1 MSLKP
6 AVSLLLLATALQSV
20 GIAGAADYP
29 TRPIRIVVPFGPG
42 GGTDVLARI
51 VAPKLA
57 EFLGQQ
63 VLIDN
68 RPGANGIIG
77 GELVAKAA
85 PDGYTIMLA
94 AAGLFSINQSLYAS
108 MPYDSAT
115 AFAPITQM
123 STFSHVLIVNPSLP
137 AKSVKE
143 LIAYAKANPRKLAI
157 AHSGAGGTIHL
168 SGEMF
173 KSMTG
178 VDMVPVPYK
187 SSPLAHVDLLS
198 GQVQLMFDVMQTAM
212 PQIKAGKVLGLGVT
226 AGKRSALLP
235 ELPTIAEAGV
245 PGFETVGWSGFAAPA
260 GTPRDIVNKL
270 NQEIVRILDLPEVK
284 ERWQV
289 LGAEPV
295 GNSPDEFARWI
306 KSEAAK
312 WGKLITSLGL
322 KLE

>member
-1 MSLKP
+1 MNVRTVVFWLS
-6 AVSLLLLATALQSV
+6 LATALQV
-20 GIAGAADYP
+20 AGTAGAAEYP

-77 GELVAKAA
+77 GQLVAKAA

-123 STFSHVLIVNPSLP
+123 STFAHVLVVPPSLP

-143 LIAYAKANPRKLAI
+143 LITYAKANPRKLAM

-168 SGEMF
+168 SGELF

-178 VDMVPVPYK
+178 VDFVVVPYK
-187 SSPLAHVDLLS
+187 SSPLAHVDIIG
-198 GQVQLMFDVMQTAM
+198 GQVHLMFDVMQNAL
-212 PQIKAGKVLGLGVT
+212 PQIKAGKLLGLGVT
-226 AGKRSALLP
+226 AGKRSPRLP

-245 PGFETVGWSGFAAPA
+245 PGYETVGWSGFAAPT
-260 GTPRDIVNKL
+260 GTPRDVINKL
-270 NQEIVRILDLPEVK
+270 NREIVRVLDLPEVK
-284 ERWQV
+284 ERWAV

-295 GNSPDEFARWI
+295 GNSPDEFARYI
-306 KSEAAK
+306 RSEAAK
-312 WGKLITSLGL
+312 WGKLIKALGL
-322 KLE
+322 RLE